1 MLSASLNKTFPSFLP
16 SILLPLI
23 LLTFGSLYMRVLFV
37 CFCLFLFVCFV
48 FLLFC
53 YVLVLFV
60 CMFFLFFLFVCFFV
74 GGVFVAI
81 LVHIV

>member
-23 LLTFGSLYMRVLFV
+23 LLTFGNVYMRVLVVCLFVFV
-37 CFCLFLFVCFV
+37 CLFCIFVVLICFSFVCLHVFFV
-48 FLLFC
+48 
-53 YVLVLFV
+53 
-60 CMFFLFFLFVCFFV
+60 FLFVCFFV
-74 GGVFVAI
+74 GGVFVAF